1 MCYYTVER
9 TRTLITVEI
18 DDDEGGLEVKKKKS
32 RDEKVLILRKLDE
45 RRERSRQK
53 QNCD

>member
-18 DDDEGGLEVKKKKS
+18 DDDEGGLEVKKK
-32 RDEKVLILRKLDE
+32 
-45 RRERSRQK
+45 
-53 QNCD
+53 